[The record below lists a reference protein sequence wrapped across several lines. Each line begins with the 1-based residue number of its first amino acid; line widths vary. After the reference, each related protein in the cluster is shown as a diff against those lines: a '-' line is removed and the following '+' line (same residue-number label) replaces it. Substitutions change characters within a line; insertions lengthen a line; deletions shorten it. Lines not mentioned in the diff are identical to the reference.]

1 VLTLKV
7 TRNFN
12 ETDDLKSRKRKLR
25 KRFCR
30 HQFWIELKA
39 ILSTG
44 LEMLFEMLIQAFV
57 SLRISIVVDI
67 LLTSKFPETHYT
79 FVKEILR
86 HVDIFFKYSLFAKLV
101 KFLFFMDLQL
111 SLFARIRRP

>member
-1 VLTLKV
+1 MFTLKV

-12 ETDDLKSRKRKLR
+12 DTDDLKSRKRKLR

-30 HQFWIELKA
+30 HQFWIEFEA

-44 LEMLFEMLIQAFV
+44 LEMLIQALV
-57 SLRISIVVDI
+57 SVFFCLFIVSMRISIVVDI

-79 FVKEILR
+79 FVKAILH
-86 HVDIFFKYSLFAKLV
+86 HVHIFF
-101 KFLFFMDLQL
+101 
-111 SLFARIRRP
+111 